1 MGLHG
6 RLLALP
12 VFFLFLFFG
21 QFLITIQKFHNPNLI
36 TSIEVVFKSNGQQMD
51 RTGIF
56 PLRKQRNK
64 GLQNPALSL
73 SVGFST
79 QNCSFSKGPQTHPSL
94 VISTQNCSCSNAL
107 NFGFLEIF
115 LDAPNKLQDIFCRNR
130 NFYPLQHCLVPSKIP
145 FFFLILQQRRAHVIR
160 IHSLKKKKKKKKTC
174 QRPWRMIT
182 STAWCW
188 SRAAKT
194 KEICQKKPKKSEIV
208 PTKLKK

>member
-1 MGLHG
+1 
-6 RLLALP
+6 
-12 VFFLFLFFG
+12 
-21 QFLITIQKFHNPNLI
+21 
-36 TSIEVVFKSNGQQMD
+36 MD
-51 RTGIF
+51 RTSIF
-56 PLRKQRNK
+56 LLRKQRNK

-160 IHSLKKKKKKKKTC
+160 IHSLQKKKKNKNTGRANS
-174 QRPWRMIT
+174 RPCRPI
-182 STAWCW
+182 SLRKN
-188 SRAAKT
+188 SIFLQLRSVQYVNLNIYIQFLNNFHLH
-194 KEICQKKPKKSEIV
+194 EFQ
-208 PTKLKK
+208 TKLKTVI